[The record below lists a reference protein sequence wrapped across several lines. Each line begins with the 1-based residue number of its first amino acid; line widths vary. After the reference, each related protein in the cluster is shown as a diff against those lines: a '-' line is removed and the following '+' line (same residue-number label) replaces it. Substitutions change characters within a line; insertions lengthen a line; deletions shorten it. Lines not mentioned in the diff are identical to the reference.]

1 MPKINFGEILSLL
14 FQIFFCSF
22 LSSCSDIPI
31 LCTLLLLVF
40 YSSWIFFFFLVS
52 FFSFQFWRFLLR
64 NPKAQR
70 FFPKL
75 YLIYTVCLFSLLS
88 CVQLLQP
95 HGLYPTRLLCPW
107 DFPGKNTGVG
117 CHFLLQGIFPTQGS
131 NPSLLHCSE
140 FFTTQPPGKPL
151 WGFPIQYRPTK
162 SILHLS

>member
-1 MPKINFGEILSLL
+1 MEKFCHYCFKYFSVPFSLL
-14 FQIFFCSF
+14 VLIFPFCVHYYFWFSTVLGF
-22 LSSCSDIPI
+22 S
-31 LCTLLLLVF
+31 
-40 YSSWIFFFFLVS
+40 FFFWLV

-151 WGFPIQYRPTK
+151 WGFPIQCRPTK